1 MCHFH
6 QKPLKTPPTQPRK
19 CDILLLEVHRIWIKG
34 SGEKKNEK
42 KDLINSVNADI
53 SRPSPRWMRM
63 QCTAKPERQH
73 TAERE
78 YTAE

>member
-34 SGEKKNEK
+34 SGEKKRIALSLRKNLALNK
-42 KDLINSVNADI
+42 TLNLTYTRCG
-53 SRPSPRWMRM
+53 SRMMNW
-63 QCTAKPERQH
+63 TGER
-73 TAERE
+73 
-78 YTAE
+78 